1 MFIRKFY
8 ISILIIFFYIT
19 SSYLTA
25 THIHKKVVQ
34 QHADCKV
41 CIMAKNLHSGDIEL
55 KDNTSISYI
64 DYSRIILFTE
74 NIIYKT
80 ILKGFNSNAPPIS

>member
-1 MFIRKFY
+1 MKKIY
-8 ISILIIFFYIT
+8 IPIVILFFYIT

-25 THIHKKVVQ
+25 THIHKRAIQ

-55 KDNTSISYI
+55 KDDISIFHTS
-64 DYSRIILFTE
+64 YSQIIFFTQ
-74 NIIYKT
+74 NIIYQT
-80 ILKGFNSNAPPIS
+80 ILKWFNSNAPPIS